1 LHPPEATD
9 PDSKRKAVN
18 RSFECTQNSP
28 KCRWD
33 QLKHGSGRV
42 IGFPRSDRT
51 LPSRYSVAIAA
62 PVFLQGLPREQSNGA
77 KRSVSASCSVIRGET
92 GGYSRWFK
100 TIRSVT
106 IDEVHQVIK
115 SGPNTKGGCS
125 SALDKSKADNT
136 TIMTNNLIYAGF
148 LLMGVLCNGASATP
162 GDTILMIDRFVSAEM
177 SRQKIPGM
185 AVAVVKNGEVVVAK
199 GYGFASLEHQV
210 PVTTHSIFQSGS
222 VGKQFTAAAIMLLEE
237 QGKLR
242 LDDKIAS
249 YLPRTKAR
257 WGSITLRHVLT
268 HTSGIPEYEDEV
280 DDRRNYSERQLT
292 ELVGLLSRRS
302 PPGHKF
308 EYSNSGY
315 LLLGN
320 IIRTVTGKFH
330 GDFIREHI
338 FEPLG
343 MKTARIATDADIV
356 PNRVAGY
363 RMSNGRILTQEW
375 VSPTFN
381 QTADGCFLLSL
392 DDFLTWERGVR
403 TRALLKPEGWS
414 QIFTPVVLKS
424 GKSHPYGFAWEI
436 TQRDGQ
442 TVHGHDGSLRGFE
455 AILTRYIEEEL
466 TIIALAN
473 LAEVDLVRI
482 TEHIA
487 KLMRQER

>member
-1 LHPPEATD
+1 
-9 PDSKRKAVN
+9 
-18 RSFECTQNSP
+18 
-28 KCRWD
+28 
-33 QLKHGSGRV
+33 
-42 IGFPRSDRT
+42 
-51 LPSRYSVAIAA
+51 
-62 PVFLQGLPREQSNGA
+62 
-77 KRSVSASCSVIRGET
+77 
-92 GGYSRWFK
+92 
-100 TIRSVT
+100 
-106 IDEVHQVIK
+106 
-115 SGPNTKGGCS
+115 
-125 SALDKSKADNT
+125 
-136 TIMTNNLIYAGF
+136 MTNNLIYTGF

-162 GDTILMIDRFVSAEM
+162 GDTILTIDRFVSAEM

-199 GYGFASLEHQV
+199 GYGFANLEHQV

-222 VGKQFTAAAIMLLEE
+222 IGEQFTAAAIMLLEE

-257 WGSITLRHVLT
+257 WGSITLRHLLT

-292 ELVGLLSRRS
+292 ELVGLLPRRS

-315 LLLGN
+315 LLLGI

-330 GDFIREHI
+330 GDYIREHI

-343 MKTARIATDADIV
+343 MKTTRIATDADIV

-363 RMSNGRILTQEW
+363 RMSNGRILNQEW

-381 QTADGCFLLSL
+381 QTADGCFLISL
-392 DDFLTWERGVR
+392 DDFLAWERGVR
-403 TRALLKPEGWS
+403 VRALLKPESWS

-424 GKSHPYGFAWEI
+424 GKTHPYGFAWEI
-436 TQRDGQ
+436 TQRGGQ
-442 TVHGHDGSLRGFE
+442 TVHGHDGSFRGFE
-455 AILTRYIEEEL
+455 AILSRYIEEDL

-473 LAEVDLVRI
+473 LVEVDLAPI